1 MKSKKFMIAM
11 PDELYRAVKDRAQ
24 SRGVAPAYIIRE
36 AVIEKFARDGVGTFA
51 NVAWGERT
59 DLAARRAEVL
69 AETYGEASRRR
80 RGRPAA

>member
-1 MKSKKFMIAM
+1 M

-80 RGRPAA
+80 RGRE